1 MPISI
6 NLQNPKLTH
15 AATLTSH
22 SISTKNSSSS
32 SKSNGSSRPAKSSS
46 TAAATRKSAGGKG
59 GTAAGQSR
67 GKRGA
72 AASTKG
78 KGKGG
83 NKGKGR
89 RQAAPLTPQEE
100 RAAKRKKIISST
112 ITLLVVLGCL
122 FCAWKFAL
130 NSPITPEQWKEGF
143 GQAQENAKTNIGTI
157 GTKINDVLDNLDGFE
172 WGNFFQDDP
181 WQGETDVTLWKE
193 KYIERN
199 GGGLTLTIVNN
210 LNDKWQE
217 EFEVAVADWKRSDAL
232 TLTVE
237 KGSADKGCTRE
248 QGVMV
253 VCNDNFGDTGWVG
266 INENEVETGSNRI
279 ISSLAKMNEYYLRN
293 ANFYHRQFTMCHEI
307 GHGFG
312 LPHTDENPKNKNL
325 GDCMDYTD
333 DPEEVRSQ
341 EHYKFV
347 HVCRFVCYLI
357 TQHDRILSSL
367 PIIEFGSWTGEL

>member
-1 MPISI
+1 MAKQGGSQSNKKSAVPPTRRRDGPSPT
-6 NLQNPKLTH
+6 NS
-15 AATLTSH
+15 AATASTV
-22 SISTKNSSSS
+22 STKNSSSS
-32 SKSNGSSRPAKSSS
+32 SKSNGSRPAKNSS
-46 TAAATRKSAGGKG
+46 TATATRKSAGKG
-59 GTAAGQSR
+59 GAAAGQSR

-72 AASTKG
+72 AASTRS
-78 KGKGG
+78 KGG

-100 RAAKRKKIISST
+100 RAAKRKKIISRIIS
-112 ITLLVVLGCL
+112 LLIVLGCL

-157 GTKINDVLDNLDGFE
+157 GDKINDVLENLDGFE
-172 WGNFFQDDP
+172 WGNFFKDDP

-253 VCNDNFGDTGWVG
+253 VCNDNFGETGWVG

-293 ANFYHRQFTMCHEI
+293 ANFYHRRFTMCHEI

-312 LPHTDENPKNKNL
+312 LPHTDEN
-325 GDCMDYTD
+325 
-333 DPEEVRSQ
+333 
-341 EHYKFV
+341 
-347 HVCRFVCYLI
+347 
-357 TQHDRILSSL
+357 
-367 PIIEFGSWTGEL
+367 

>member
-1 MPISI
+1 MAKEGGSSQSNKKSAVPPRTSRRRDGPSPT
-6 NLQNPKLTH
+6 NS
-15 AATLTSH
+15 AATASTV
-22 SISTKNSSSS
+22 STKNSSSS
-32 SKSNGSSRPAKSSS
+32 SKSNGSRPTNNRS
-46 TAAATRKSAGGKG
+46 TATRKSAAG
-59 GTAAGQSR
+59 GQSR
-67 GKRGA
+67 AANGGKRG

-83 NKGKGR
+83 NNKSR
-89 RQAAPLTPQEE
+89 RQAPLTPQEE
-100 RAAKRKKIISST
+100 RAAKRKKIISTT
-112 ITLLVVLGCL
+112 ITALLVIGCL

-130 NSPITPEQWKEGF
+130 NSPITPEEWKEGF
-143 GQAQENAKTNIGTI
+143 GQAQENAKTNIGII
-157 GTKINDVLDNLDGFE
+157 GDKINDVLENLDGFE
-172 WGNFFQDDP
+172 WGNFFKDDP

-237 KGSADKGCTRE
+237 KGSADKGCTRVG
-248 QGVMV
+248 GVMV
-253 VCNDNFGDTGWVG
+253 VCNDNFGETGWVG

-293 ANFYHRQFTMCHEI
+293 ANFYHRRFTMCHEI

-333 DPEEVRSQ
+333 DPEEVSQ
-341 EHYKFV
+341 LNV
-347 HVCRFVCYLI
+347 RTI
-357 TQHDRILSSL
+357 
-367 PIIEFGSWTGEL
+367 

>member
-1 MPISI
+1 MAKEGGSSQSNKKSAVPPRTSRRRDGPSPT
-6 NLQNPKLTH
+6 NS
-15 AATLTSH
+15 AATASTV
-22 SISTKNSSSS
+22 STKNSSSS
-32 SKSNGSSRPAKSSS
+32 SKSNGNSRPAKSSS
-46 TAAATRKSAGGKG
+46 TAAATRKSAGKG
-59 GTAAGQSR
+59 GSAASQSR
-67 GKRGA
+67 GKRG
-72 AASTKG
+72 STKG
-78 KGKGG
+78 KSKGG
-83 NKGKGR
+83 NKDKGR

-100 RAAKRKKIISST
+100 RAAKRNKLIST
-112 ITLLVVLGCL
+112 IITLLVVLGCL

-157 GTKINDVLDNLDGFE
+157 GDKINDVLENLDGFE
-172 WGNFFQDDP
+172 WGNFFKDDP

-293 ANFYHRQFTMCHEI
+293 ANFYHRRFTMCHEI

-333 DPEEVRSQ
+333 DPEEV
-341 EHYKFV
+341 
-347 HVCRFVCYLI
+347 
-357 TQHDRILSSL
+357 SS
-367 PIIEFGSWTGEL
+367 